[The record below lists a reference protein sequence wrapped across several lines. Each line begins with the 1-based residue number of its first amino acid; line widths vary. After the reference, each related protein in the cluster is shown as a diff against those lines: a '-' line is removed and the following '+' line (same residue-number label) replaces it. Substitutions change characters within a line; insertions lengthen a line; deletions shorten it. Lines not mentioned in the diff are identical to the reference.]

1 MRAANST
8 NEAVS
13 QALNGDPQPSTS
25 GFTSNQDHGTSSGQ
39 KTVSQNEQKS
49 AVNEN
54 LQKSADS
61 KIKEEE
67 YTFDHEAS
75 HLDKDVKNEIKT
87 ETTFGK
93 VHGNRASTNAN
104 AAEVKQESSDDRILE
119 TSSQVCCMHKNCT

>member
-1 MRAANST
+1 M
-8 NEAVS
+8 VS
-13 QALNGDPQPSTS
+13 LSHPR
-25 GFTSNQDHGTSSGQ
+25 QDSPPI

-61 KIKEEE
+61 KIKEEEE

-93 VHGNRASTNAN
+93 VHGNRATNAN

-119 TSSQVCCMHKNCT
+119 TSQVCCMHKNCT

>member
-1 MRAANST
+1 M
-8 NEAVS
+8 
-13 QALNGDPQPSTS
+13 
-25 GFTSNQDHGTSSGQ
+25 
-39 KTVSQNEQKS
+39 SQNEQKS

-87 ETTFGK
+87 ETFGK
-93 VHGNRASTNAN
+93 VHGNRATTNAN